1 MALTTA
7 GVLVENII
15 DWVGLPG
22 EDRARQPRAP
32 MPAAYR
38 VAGAFG
44 DSGPERIS
52 DQELSLA
59 FEERL
64 AKQKKRKTPRL

>member
-1 MALTTA
+1 MSEQQSRKR
-7 GVLVENII
+7 GVRSSAQK
-15 DWVGLPG
+15 

-32 MPAAYR
+32 MPAANR

-44 DSGPERIS
+44 DPGPERIS

-64 AKQKKRKTPRL
+64 AKQKKRKTPRREID

>member
-22 EDRARQPRAP
+22 GK
-32 MPAAYR
+32 PAI
-38 VAGAFG
+38 G
-44 DSGPERIS
+44 
-52 DQELSLA
+52 
-59 FEERL
+59 
-64 AKQKKRKTPRL
+64 